1 MQHFG
6 MNNSL
11 LLFGKKKMNIH
22 YVFFCIAPIWSFNHD
37 DFMII
42 DYPCTE
48 MSVCQCEQAKL
59 KLENTSHL
67 GKWHFLANGCVIYW
81 RPGPAHT
88 HTHISGVLN
97 GVFSPRDAVRGGENV
112 FCCSSARHG
121 EPARMCAPVRTVCLA
136 LINPLPI
143 GHDMFISLLPV
154 CIVNA
159 KPQPALQRACQRVL
173 LCVDVQVQENKC
185 RELLGSRRSQIHTEI
200 SAGI

>member
-6 MNNSL
+6 VNNSL
-11 LLFGKKKMNIH
+11 LLFGKKNEHTLCFLLHCSYLIFQSWRFYDNWLSLHRNERLSMR
-22 YVFFCIAPIWSFNHD
+22 AS
-37 DFMII
+37 
-42 DYPCTE
+42 
-48 MSVCQCEQAKL
+48 

-88 HTHISGVLN
+88 HTHISRVLN